1 MNSRLSYSPA
11 RRLRPA
17 TEPTIKPVTKRISVA
32 FRTVVGATC
41 LLLFVGMVPR
51 ASANSDAPAWMHR
64 IVNAALPQHDEKT
77 DAVQLYAERII
88 TVQSADKI
96 KTQVRVAYKI
106 LRPGGR
112 DLGTVVIPF
121 DSQAKI
127 NWLRAWCI
135 PAQGKDYEVKDRD
148 AAEVALPAV
157 QGSELITD
165 VRAKV
170 MHIPA
175 SDPGNIIGWEYE
187 QEDHPFVLQ
196 DIWYFQHAYPSRE
209 EHYSIQLPPGWEYKA
224 SWLNHREIAPTGA
237 GSNQWQW
244 TVSAVPG
251 IRDENEMPPHRG
263 IEGQMIVSFVPPGGA
278 GRYFASWR
286 DMGLWYTD
294 LTRGRR
300 DASAEISQKTAALAS
315 KSSTLANMQAVAR
328 FVQHDIRYVA
338 IELGIGGYQPHSATD
353 VFAHRYGDCK
363 DKATLMSSMLK
374 SIGVDSYYVV
384 INTERGSITPDMPAH
399 MGGFDHAILA
409 IKLPDGVADPSL
421 VALVQHPKFG
431 RLLFFDP
438 TDDLT
443 PLGSLR
449 GDLQANYALLVTPE
463 GGELTELP
471 QMPPTSNGV
480 RRSAKLTLSPA
491 GTLSG
496 EVKEIRF
503 GDSAWRQRYAFKSAN
518 KEADKIKPIET
529 LLSHSLATF
538 RLTSASI
545 SNLEQPELPFVFNY
559 SLVADN
565 YAKSAGGLLLVR
577 PRVVGNKS
585 SDLLET
591 KEPRQYPVVFQGPSQ
606 DTDTFE
612 ITMPAGYEVDDLP
625 QPVSAEYEFAS
636 YHSKAEV
643 SGNVL
648 RYTRTFEIKDPSVP
662 LSKVNDLKMLYRIIA
677 SDERNT
683 AVLKPAGKL

>member
-1 MNSRLSYSPA
+1 MKSRSSCSRALP
-11 RRLRPA
+11 LQ
-17 TEPTIKPVTKRISVA
+17 PTIRIGSVA
-32 FRTVVGATC
+32 FRTTALAAC
-41 LLLFVGMVPR
+41 LLLLWLAVPR
-51 ASANSDAPAWMHR
+51 ARANNDAPPWMHAL
-64 IVNAALPQHDEKT
+64 VSAALPAHDEKT
-77 DAVQLYAERII
+77 DAVQLYAEKIV

-121 DSQAKI
+121 DSQTRI
-127 NWLRAWCI
+127 NALHAWCI
-135 PAQGKDYEVKDRD
+135 PAQGKDYEVKDKD
-148 AAEVALPAV
+148 GAEVALPAV

-170 MHIPA
+170 LRIPA
-175 SDPGNIIGWEYE
+175 PDPGNIIGWEYE

-196 DIWYFQHAYPSRE
+196 DIWYFQEAYPARE
-209 EHYSIQLPPGWEYKA
+209 EHYSIQLPAGWEYKA
-224 SWLNHREIAPTGA
+224 SWLNHPEVTPTAA

-244 TVSAVPG
+244 AVSAVPG
-251 IRDENEMPPHRG
+251 IRDEHEMPPRSG

-278 GRYFASWR
+278 GKFFASWR
-286 DMGLWYTD
+286 DMGSWYTD

-300 DASAEISQKTAALAS
+300 DASAEITQKTAALAAS
-315 KSSTLANMQAVAR
+315 GGPTLANMQALSR
-328 FVQHDIRYVA
+328 FLQHDIRYVG
-338 IELGIGGYQPHSATD
+338 IELGIGGYQPHSAAD

-384 INTERGSITPDMPAH
+384 INTERGSVTPEMPAH

-409 IKLPDGVADPSL
+409 IKLPDGAADASL
-421 VALVQHPKFG
+421 VAVMQHPKLG

-438 TDDLT
+438 TDELT
-443 PLGSLR
+443 PFGSLR
-449 GDLQANYALLVTPE
+449 GALQANYGLLVTPD

-471 QMPPTSNGV
+471 QLPAAKNGI
-480 RRSAKLTLSPA
+480 RRTAKLTLTST
-491 GTLSG
+491 GKLTG
-496 EVKEIRF
+496 DVKEIRF
-503 GDSAWRQRYAFKSAN
+503 GDSAAYQRYALKSAE
-518 KEADKIKPIET
+518 KDADRIKPIET
-529 LLSHSLATF
+529 LLARSLATY
-538 RLTSASI
+538 RLTNASI
-545 SNLEQPELPFVFNY
+545 SNLEQTELPFVFNY
-559 SLVADN
+559 SLVAEN
-565 YAKSAGGLLLVR
+565 YAKTAGGLLLVR

-591 KEPRQYPVVFQGPSQ
+591 KEPRQYPVVFDGPSQ

-612 ITMPAGYEVDDLP
+612 ITIPAGFEVDDLP
-625 QPVSAEYEFAS
+625 QPVNAEYSFAS

-648 RYTRTFEIKDPSVP
+648 LYTRTFEVKDPSVP
-662 LSKVNDLKMLYRIIA
+662 LSKLDDLKMLYRIIA

-683 AVLKPAGKL
+683 AVLKPVGVP